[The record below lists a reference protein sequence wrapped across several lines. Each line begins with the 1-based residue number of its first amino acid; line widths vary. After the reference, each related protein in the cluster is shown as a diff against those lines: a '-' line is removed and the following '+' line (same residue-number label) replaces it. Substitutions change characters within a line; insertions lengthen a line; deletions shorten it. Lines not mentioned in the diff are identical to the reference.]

1 MDYYDLVLVLI
12 PLTVGGIAGL
22 LVAAGLAVTTAVPVG
37 AVLAIPLLGHAMFVR
52 APVPGKATEPAAD
65 DRASFNS
72 AD

>member
-22 LVAAGLAVTTAVPVG
+22 LVAAGLAVPTAVPVG

-52 APVPGKATEPAAD
+52 APVPDAATEAAAE
-65 DRASFNS
+65 DRPSFNS